1 MAKKNYTAFGIYS
14 DSQQP
19 WTHSVEAT
27 SPRAAAMKAI
37 EELYN
42 DGKGGGELEDIFVV
56 DVVEGT
62 HQSLLNNSVVVSLK
76 DLKDKDCPFFN

>member
-1 MAKKNYTAFGIYS
+1 MAKKTYTAFGIYS

-19 WTHSVEAT
+19 WTHSVGAS
-27 SPRAAAMKAI
+27 SPREAAEKAI
-37 EELYN
+37 VELYD

-76 DLKDKDCPFFN
+76 DLKDKDCPFL